1 MLAPVV
7 PGGSASYSSG
17 GGAGRKMTMMKNGQ
31 MIYEMLHGD
40 TGVPIRPVANPA
52 MGPRS
57 SAMPIGEQFTAMLS
71 GSRFASIASTKG
83 PSGVAYPLSETAP
96 GLTGGVPP
104 LEAAPYQEAAPQ
116 VKNLGDA
123 SSKAAASLMEMYDQA
138 AVAADKFQDFGTNVG
153 ESVTKFQQ
161 IVGTGLQAIS
171 SVAMGI
177 GGAQMI
183 RKGGTYNTLM
193 GAASI
198 FGSIGSVAG
207 MFGTGG
213 PLSGLFGGGKSGIA
227 PGPVAKAAG
236 VKMRPGFFGPAFAN
250 GGRPNPNEP
259 ALIGE
264 EGPELWVPDR
274 PGTIIPN
281 DELYVPGL
289 DDKGGSAPPIGRY
302 ARRAGAGSGM
312 ADGGEGDSSYSEMYQ
327 NGGNSTTYTSNYG
340 RAVPYQRS
348 ETTREIDRLERVAS
362 APKELPPIKY
372 ETTRVNEYDFVTPDQ
387 LEASNART
395 AKLARNQTIRELA
408 DSMKTRKRLGL

>member
-1 MLAPVV
+1 M
-7 PGGSASYSSG
+7 
-17 GGAGRKMTMMKNGQ
+17 
-31 MIYEMLHGD
+31 
-40 TGVPIRPVANPA
+40 
-52 MGPRS
+52 
-57 SAMPIGEQFTAMLS
+57 
-71 GSRFASIASTKG
+71 
-83 PSGVAYPLSETAP
+83 AYPLPETAP
-96 GLTGGVPP
+96 GPTGGAIPP
-104 LEAAPYQEAAPQ
+104 DVVPYQEATPQ

-138 AVAADKFQDFGTNVG
+138 AVAADKFQDFGANVG

-213 PLSGLFGGGKSGIA
+213 PLSGLFGGGKPAGRLGFGA
-227 PGPVAKAAG
+227 TAKGLPLAG
-236 VKMRPGFFGPAFAN
+236 LPAYAS
-250 GGRPNPNEP
+250 GGRPEPFMP

-302 ARRAGAGSGM
+302 SRRAAANPDTTEGSS
-312 ADGGEGDSSYSEMYQ
+312 ERSVYSETYER
-327 NGGNSTTYTSNYG
+327 GPGSTTYVGNYG
-340 RAVPYQRS
+340 RSVPYQRS
-348 ETTREIDRLERVAS
+348 ETTREIDRLERVTS
-362 APKELPPIKY
+362 SPKELPPIKY
-372 ETTRVNEYDFVTPDQ
+372 ETTRVNEYEFVTPEQ

-395 AKLARNQTIRELA
+395 AKIARNQTIRELA